1 MATHIVLRLRRR
13 DRLLPSLSFVLIK
26 GVKTL
31 EAKEQLSVGFDL
43 EAPHWPDKGPSSS
56 SCLTPLTL

>member
-1 MATHIVLRLRRR
+1 M
-13 DRLLPSLSFVLIK
+13 LPCLSFVLIK

-31 EAKEQLSVGFDL
+31 GEKEQMSVGFDL
-43 EAPHWPDKGPSSS
+43 EAPHWPEKGPSSS

>member
-1 MATHIVLRLRRR
+1 M
-13 DRLLPSLSFVLIK
+13 SFVLIK

-31 EAKEQLSVGFDL
+31 GEREQMSIGFDL

-56 SCLTPLTL
+56 LRLTPLSLCVEGKDPPSF